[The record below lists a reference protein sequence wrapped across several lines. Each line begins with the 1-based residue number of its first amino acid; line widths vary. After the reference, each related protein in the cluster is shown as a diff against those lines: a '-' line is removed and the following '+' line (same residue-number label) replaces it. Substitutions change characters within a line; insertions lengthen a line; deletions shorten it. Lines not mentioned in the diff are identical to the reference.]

1 MPETFSFILLCQ
13 NPTDAGARALSVR
26 GRSQA
31 TTDPAHTLPTDIPI
45 LEVDE
50 ERQFVTIVP
59 ALGCGTFRRVA
70 SRPFSRRPGFSRPS
84 TFLAR

>member
-1 MPETFSFILLCQ
+1 MPETSSFILLCQ

-45 LEVDE
+45 LMGE
-50 ERQFVTIVP
+50 Q
-59 ALGCGTFRRVA
+59 ALV
-70 SRPFSRRPGFSRPS
+70 
-84 TFLAR
+84 